1 MPEIVN
7 YVIKGASKITPA
19 MLDRI
24 LRELP
29 MWKVE
34 FTQIRTR
41 NYPHLSV
48 QLEFLADAIE
58 DFVEGVEKHL
68 PFYAIAEAA
77 FALIYAHRK
86 SDIIP
91 DFLPK
96 IGYGDD
102 SSVVRAVLIR
112 YEKEFAAYAERN
124 GFNWNAITNK
134 P

>member
-7 YVIKGASKITPA
+7 FVIKNASKITPA
-19 MLDRI
+19 VLEKM

-34 FTQIRTR
+34 FTQIRPP
-41 NYPHLSV
+41 NYPHLSI
-48 QLEFLADAIE
+48 QLQFLADVIE
-58 DFVEGVEKHL
+58 DFIEGVEKHL
-68 PFYAIAEAA
+68 PYYAIAEAA
-77 FALIYAHRK
+77 FALIYVHRK

-91 DFLPK
+91 DFLPI

-102 SSVVRAVLIR
+102 SSVVRSVLIR
-112 YEKEFAAYAERN
+112 YEKEFAAYASRN
-124 GFNWNAITNK
+124 GFNWGAITNK